1 MILGELEIKEH
12 GKLKYIG
19 KISNFKESQETN
31 CIYKTRARTYEKVLM
46 VNDNVFRHRN
56 ILANIK
62 HRGQYF

>member
-19 KISNFKESQETN
+19 KISSFKESQETN
-31 CIYKTRARTYEKVLM
+31 CIYKTRTYEKELM

-56 ILANIK
+56 ILANRK